1 MKRKIILSLVSII
14 ISGLTCASAGYRNLN
29 DSDTNQK
36 HQSEATSE
44 TEAQS
49 QMETEKKKEEN
60 NTQPLTSQNAEQ
72 IDSKTSNTETSTSD
86 NTQSRSNDNSGS
98 KNTQN
103 KTSDSYPVSSEQKQD
118 TQKNDEKE
126 ENQSL
131 PAETAENVSKN
142 DLPIH
147 YDYDTGNCGIL
158 YDSESEANAAAEAR
172 FNDFSD
178 PEKYVSSYVVYSTY
192 DKWTI
197 SYYYAYY

>member
-1 MKRKIILSLVSII
+1 MKRKIILSLVSILV
-14 ISGLTCASAGYRNLN
+14 SGLTCASVGYRNLN
-29 DSDTNQK
+29 IKDTNQK

-44 TEAQS
+44 TKAQS

-60 NTQPLTSQNAEQ
+60 NTQLLTSQNDEQ
-72 IDSKTSNTETSTSD
+72 IDSKALNTETSTSD
-86 NTQSRSNDNSGS
+86 NKQFGSNDNFGS

-103 KTSDSYPVSSEQKQD
+103 KTADSVPVVSEQNQN

-172 FNDFSD
+172 FNDFNV
-178 PEKYVSSYVVYSTY
+178 PEKYGIQLYS
-192 DKWTI
+192 I
-197 SYYYAYY
+197 FNI